1 MRLETAMKNKLI
13 PLLFSMLLCTGL
25 ASGVASAQGR
35 FEHRIPNHGP
45 ARIES
50 RGEHGGRA
58 VGPPH
63 VDERGRWVGH
73 EGLDRHL
80 VLAHPWAHGRFTGG
94 FGPRH
99 VFRLVGG
106 GCDRFWFDRFAFT
119 VSPYEVG
126 LGWCDGWLWDRDSVV
141 MYEDPAHV
149 GFYLA
154 YNVRLG
160 RYLHVEYMGGI

>member
-1 MRLETAMKNKLI
+1 MKKTLALLI
-13 PLLFSMLLCTGL
+13 LPLLL
-25 ASGVASAQGR
+25 SGTAYAQGR
-35 FEHRIPNHGP
+35 ERHIPMRGP
-45 ARIES
+45 ARAEGRVVP
-50 RGEHGGRA
+50 RGE

-73 EGLDRHL
+73 DMGRADRHF

-106 GCDRFWFDRFAFT
+106 GCDRFWFNDFAFS
-119 VSPYEVG
+119 VSPYEAG
-126 LGWCDGWLWDRDSVV
+126 LGFCDGWLWNRDSVV
-141 MYEDPAHV
+141 IYQDPDHI
-149 GFYLA
+149 GWYLA

-160 RYLHVEYMGGI
+160 RYLHVEYLGGAAT